1 MKKIILTSALFLSM
15 ATAAFAG
22 SPTWVDT
29 GLGKVVADDHGMTV
43 YTFKKDV
50 KGTSNCYDNCATA
63 WPPFF
68 AGSNDAEEGDFTK
81 IERKDGKMQW
91 AHKGWPLYL
100 WQGDAAKG
108 DTTGHEVGDVWFV
121 VKK

>member
-1 MKKIILTSALFLSM
+1 MKKILLTSAFILSV
-15 ATAAFAG
+15 ATSAFAA

-29 GLGKVVADDHGMTV
+29 DLGNVVADGNGMTV
-43 YTFKKDV
+43 YTFTKDT
-50 KGTSNCYDNCATA
+50 KGVSNCYGDCATA

-68 AGSNDAEEGDFTK
+68 AGSYDAAKGDFTK

-100 WQGDAAKG
+100 WQGDSEQG
-108 DTTGHEVGDVWFV
+108 DTSGHEVGGVWFV

>member
-1 MKKIILTSALFLSM
+1 MKKIIIASALFLSM
-15 ATAAFAG
+15 STVAFAG

-29 GLGKVVADDHGMTV
+29 GLGNVVADDKGMTV
-43 YTFKKDV
+43 YTFKKDK
-50 KGTSNCYDNCATA
+50 KGTSNCYDDCATA
-63 WPPFF
+63 WPPFY
-68 AGSNDAEEGDFTK
+68 AGSYDDAKGDFSK

-108 DTTGHEVGDVWFV
+108 DTTGNKVGGVWFV